1 MANLAQ
7 LEAVSRDFSAAI
19 ESLTAYYRN
28 ERIDSPN
35 APGARLPQL
44 IPTGAVSEAHRAK
57 ESVLASL
64 TKLQVM
70 LAGPT
75 DLLQNLA
82 WQTQLLACIQWLGD
96 FQVPA
101 CIPLEGRAMIK
112 DVSNLI
118 GVPESQLCRVIRM
131 ATTGGYMQEPQ
142 PGYVSHSELSAAFV
156 AKPSYL
162 DAAMFLAETGV
173 PAALDMATATKQY
186 SDSAERNDGVPSYSL
201 FATASEAQLPRL
213 HRQRQAYLRY
223 GTGHVGAQSTER
235 VITLANQ
242 YPSLH
247 FTVQLQSDKY
257 DKCRTPNPRIT
268 ISHRQPGSPQ
278 PILNAAVYILNFPFP
293 APGSPCTSFA
303 TQVTAELRAHLPA
316 LKLNRS
322 ATLVLT
328 APSLSD
334 SAEGVTLTRIH
345 NLSLQQLAMQPQLG
359 KSEVL
364 DLLNGVNDGEG
375 RLALVNQVRSVG
387 KYGVVALEV
396 KYQPHAFV
404 G

>member
-1 MANLAQ
+1 M
-7 LEAVSRDFSAAI
+7 
-19 ESLTAYYRN
+19 
-28 ERIDSPN
+28 
-35 APGARLPQL
+35 
-44 IPTGAVSEAHRAK
+44 K
-57 ESVLASL
+57 
-64 TKLQVM
+64 
-70 LAGPT
+70 
-75 DLLQNLA
+75 
-82 WQTQLLACIQWLGD
+82 
-96 FQVPA
+96 
-101 CIPLEGRAMIK
+101 
-112 DVSNLI
+112 
-118 GVPESQLCRVIRM
+118 
-131 ATTGGYMQEPQ
+131 
-142 PGYVSHSELSAAFV
+142 
-156 AKPSYL
+156 
-162 DAAMFLAETGV
+162 
-173 PAALDMATATKQY
+173 
-186 SDSAERNDGVPSYSL
+186 
-201 FATASEAQLPRL
+201 
-213 HRQRQAYLRY
+213 
-223 GTGHVGAQSTER
+223 VGAQSTER